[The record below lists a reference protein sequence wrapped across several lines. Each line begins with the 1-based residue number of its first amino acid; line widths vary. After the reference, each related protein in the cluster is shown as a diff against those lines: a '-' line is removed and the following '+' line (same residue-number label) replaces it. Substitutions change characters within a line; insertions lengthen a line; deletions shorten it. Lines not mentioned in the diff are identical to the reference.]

1 MMMMM
6 SKKLLFKSSRS
17 RIQSCALKVCL
28 ALFLCTNRPDN
39 DPDIVA
45 DHAPEVSPAAD
56 DQNNAKKRPSKEHVV
71 AKKTNS
77 REDAIAKKSL
87 SRDKLA
93 LARYSD
99 AVIQIASRFELL
111 KPSIDFDDKGEV
123 VTHSKSTRA
132 SRVASRLASGASGD
146 VTTAFRGQ
154 TLREQISIVHQARKL
169 SMMRASEVKEDE
181 DEEDDEDEYDINLQD
196 HLNADCPG
204 RKACILLKL
213 TFSDE
218 VVQEEAPDV
227 IEPARL
233 PHFNESEI

>member
-1 MMMMM
+1 MQRWVMMMMM

-17 RIQSCALKVCL
+17 KIQSCALEVCL

-39 DPDIVA
+39 DLDIVA
-45 DHAPEVSPAAD
+45 DYAPEVSPATD
-56 DQNNAKKRPSKEHVV
+56 DQNNAKKRPSKERVV

-77 REDAIAKKSL
+77 REDAKSL
-87 SRDKLA
+87 SLDK

-99 AVIQIASRFELL
+99 AIIQIASRFELL

-123 VTHSKSTRA
+123 VTQSKSTRA

-146 VTTAFRGQ
+146 VATAFRGQ
-154 TLREQISIVHQARKL
+154 TLRDQISIVHQARKL
-169 SMMRASEVKEDE
+169 SMMLFNAVEDE
-181 DEEDDEDEYDINLQD
+181 DEEDEYDINLQD
-196 HLNADCPG
+196 HLTADCPG
-204 RKACILLKL
+204 QKACIMLKL
-213 TFSDE
+213 TLSDE

-233 PHFNESEI
+233 PRFYESEI

>member
-1 MMMMM
+1 MRPRG
-6 SKKLLFKSSRS
+6 LSRTLS
-17 RIQSCALKVCL
+17 QCSHG
-28 ALFLCTNRPDN
+28 PDN

-56 DQNNAKKRPSKEHVV
+56 DQNNTKKRPSKERVV

-111 KPSIDFDDKGEV
+111 VPAIAIDADGEV
-123 VTHSKSTRA
+123 VPQRKSSHAR
-132 SRVASRLASGASGD
+132 SASGSRSSVD
-146 VTTAFRGQ
+146 VATAFRGQ

-169 SMMRASEVKEDE
+169 SMMLLKDDEEDE
-181 DEEDDEDEYDINLQD
+181 DEEDEEDEYEINIQD
-196 HLNADCPG
+196 HLTADCPG